1 MFKKVVGCQQ
11 RDLGVHNGGSNQTLN
26 IADDGGQVNPRSGFD
41 RGAASKLEK
50 FGVGGDVG
58 LQVLAVEELLV
69 GFQPL
74 GSATRP
80 LACSIEDHQT
90 RKGFLGDESVKHDV
104 NCIVGHEGVVG
115 DGFVG
120 AVVDGVVVVVVGDIN
135 GEKHLF
141 RLGVLVAMAF

>member
-1 MFKKVVGCQQ
+1 M
-11 RDLGVHNGGSNQTLN
+11 
-26 IADDGGQVNPRSGFD
+26 
-41 RGAASKLEK
+41 
-50 FGVGGDVG
+50 G

-104 NCIVGHEGVVG
+104 NSIVGHEGVVG

-120 AVVDGVVVVVVGDIN
+120 AVVDGVVVVVVGDID

-141 RLGVLVAMAF
+141 RLGVRVGLGSGAFAAFATLAALRANRVSAPVSQNATG

>member
-1 MFKKVVGCQQ
+1 MFEKVVGCQQ
-11 RDLGVHNGGSNQTLN
+11 RDLGVHNGGSNQSLN

-50 FGVGGDVG
+50 FGVGG
-58 LQVLAVEELLV
+58 AVEELLV

-74 GSATRP
+74 RSATRP
-80 LACSIEDHQT
+80 LACSIEDHQS

-120 AVVDGVVVVVVGDIN
+120 AVVDGVVVVVVGDID

-141 RLGVLVAMAF
+141 RLGVLVAMGF